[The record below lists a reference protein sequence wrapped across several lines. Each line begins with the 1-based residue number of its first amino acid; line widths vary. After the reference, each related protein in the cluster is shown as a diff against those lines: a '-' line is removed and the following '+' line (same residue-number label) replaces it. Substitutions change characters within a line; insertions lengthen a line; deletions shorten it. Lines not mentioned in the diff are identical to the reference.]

1 MKFDIEIHEYCLM
14 ILSDDLNP
22 ATIPLSQILRV
33 EKKWESVLSAPLI
46 LYFPCLE
53 GGETIQ
59 FCHYILHVFLKD
71 VLDILVKHGRSSSK
85 VVDLD
90 RPKIEWNELFPI

>member
-33 EKKWESVLSAPLI
+33 KKKWESVLSAPLI
-46 LYFPCLE
+46 FHFNNQSLPHHCL
-53 GGETIQ
+53 
-59 FCHYILHVFLKD
+59 
-71 VLDILVKHGRSSSK
+71 R
-85 VVDLD
+85 
-90 RPKIEWNELFPI
+90 

>member
-33 EKKWESVLSAPLI
+33 KKKWESFLSAPLI
-46 LYFPCLE
+46 
-53 GGETIQ
+53 
-59 FCHYILHVFLKD
+59 
-71 VLDILVKHGRSSSK
+71 R
-85 VVDLD
+85 
-90 RPKIEWNELFPI
+90 WNFNPEK